1 MTCKKCGYND
11 KREMIK
17 FGENLCNVCSTFSPD
32 EPGMFELYVN
42 DKIDWREIDSFRKL
56 GQLPGVRQKRGMKK
70 RARGGD
76 LVTRAPMGYDVKSGK
91 LIPNEDSVRVHSIFR
106 DFLNRDFSLNVL
118 SKNYG
123 LSVNGLKKVLQNRTY
138 LGEIKFD
145 SEIHKAGHKA
155 ILSPEIFYAV
165 QRKLV
170 GYLRP
175 RKKEYANKYVL
186 KGEKEPLKEKGERK
200 KRPGKEEGRVD
211 SFKDG
216 EGKKRLDEEEGKTD
230 SFKDGKKNRE
240 SVEEDKNDKRKRD
253 EEETGNELYEPIF
266 D

>member
-1 MTCKKCGYND
+1 MT
-11 KREMIK
+11 K
-17 FGENLCNVCSTFSPD
+17 FGVDICSVCGTFSPD
-32 EPGMFELYVN
+32 DPGKFELYVAE
-42 DKIDWREIDSFRKL
+42 KIDWRDIDSFRKL
-56 GQLPGVRQKRGMKK
+56 GQLPGVKQKRGMKRK
-70 RARGGD
+70 AKTGA
-76 LVTRAPMGYDVKSGK
+76 LVTRAPMGYDVKEGK
-91 LIPNEDSVRVHSIFR
+91 LVHNEDSVKVRSLFK

-145 SEIHKAGHKA
+145 SEIHKAEHKA

-175 RKKEYANKYVL
+175 RKKEHANKYVL
-186 KGEKEPLKEKGERK
+186 KKTVEPLKEKVDTDSFEKPDEKVDESDDEK
-200 KRPGKEEGRVD
+200 KGSREKEEG
-211 SFKDG
+211 
-216 EGKKRLDEEEGKTD
+216 
-230 SFKDGKKNRE
+230 
-240 SVEEDKNDKRKRD
+240 
-253 EEETGNELYEPIF
+253 LYKSIF

>member
-1 MTCKKCGYND
+1 MTCKKCGYSE
-11 KREMIK
+11 KKEIIK
-17 FGENLCNVCSTFSPD
+17 FGDNLCSVCVTFSPD
-32 EPGMFELYVN
+32 DPGKFELYVN
-42 DKIDWREIDSFRKL
+42 DKVDWRDIDSFRKM

-70 RARGGD
+70 KAKSGA
-76 LVTRAPMGYDVKSGK
+76 LVTRAPLGYDVKEGK
-91 LIPNEDSVRVHSIFR
+91 LIPNEDSIRIHSLFR

-145 SEIHKAGHKA
+145 SEIHKAEHKA

-165 QRKLV
+165 QRKLT

-175 RKKEYANKYVL
+175 RRKEHANKYVL
-186 KGEKEPLKEKGERK
+186 KGEKEPLKEKKNGDNF
-200 KRPGKEEGRVD
+200 EEGE
-211 SFKDG
+211 KDG
-216 EGKKRLDEEEGKTD
+216 G
-230 SFKDGKKNRE
+230 KDGDGK
-240 SVEEDKNDKRKRD
+240 SSD
-253 EEETGNELYEPIF
+253 ELYKSIF